1 MFKIITPHRKGVLAV
16 FWTDLHIRPCAVS
29 GRNKTMAKKTHESS
43 FSWDTL
49 YMVCFRI
56 IKELWQSCRWA
67 VGLEKLHVCDVFV
80 FVVFE
85 TCLCAVSIKN
95 IGSPQLEQIGIG
107 GHGCLTSN
115 QGHHDHEDH
124 NRDHYDDGEG
134 GDGEWG

>member
-1 MFKIITPHRKGVLAV
+1 MF
-16 FWTDLHIRPCAVS
+16 
-29 GRNKTMAKKTHESS
+29 
-43 FSWDTL
+43 
-49 YMVCFRI
+49 CFRI

-67 VGLEKLHVCDVFV
+67 VGFEKLHVCDV

-134 GDGEWG
+134 GEGEWW